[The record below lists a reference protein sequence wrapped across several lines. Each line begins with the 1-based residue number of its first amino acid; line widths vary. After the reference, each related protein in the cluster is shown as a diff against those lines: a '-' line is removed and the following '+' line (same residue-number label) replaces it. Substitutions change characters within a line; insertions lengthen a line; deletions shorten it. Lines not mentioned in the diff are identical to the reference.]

1 MYKKSLISKVGKYP
15 RNFKYAQDYAFYL
28 KVFKKFKI
36 FIIQDTLLK
45 ARLPHENSETFRVSK
60 TKIMINE
67 KLQLIKWSSNY
78 LRPTTIEKLRLFI
91 EYYITA
97 IKKIILF

>member
-1 MYKKSLISKVGKYP
+1 M
-15 RNFKYAQDYAFYL
+15 
-28 KVFKKFKI
+28 KI
-36 FIIQDTLLK
+36 QKPLGFQ
-45 ARLPHENSETFRVSK
+45 K

-97 IKKIILF
+97 IKKLFYFNTLNHVRFFFVSFEL

>member
-1 MYKKSLISKVGKYP
+1 
-15 RNFKYAQDYAFYL
+15 
-28 KVFKKFKI
+28 
-36 FIIQDTLLK
+36 
-45 ARLPHENSETFRVSK
+45 
-60 TKIMINE
+60 MINE
-67 KLQLIKWSSNY
+67 KLRLIKWSSNY